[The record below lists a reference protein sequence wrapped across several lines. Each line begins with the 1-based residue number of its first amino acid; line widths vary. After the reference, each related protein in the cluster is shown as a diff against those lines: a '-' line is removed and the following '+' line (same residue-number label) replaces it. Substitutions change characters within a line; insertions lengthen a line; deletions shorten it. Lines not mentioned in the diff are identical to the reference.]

1 MKVYPRDLPAE
12 WTDLACTELGVRP
25 DELDIAELLAL
36 ARYVARDVGG
46 AAVALTFYLLG
57 IAVGRGI
64 PQTEAASR
72 VSTLVERW
80 RGVDWRD

>member
-1 MKVYPRDLPAE
+1 MTVYHRNLPAE
-12 WTDLACTELGVRP
+12 WTELACAELGVGP
-25 DELDIAELLAL
+25 DELDKDAVLTL

-46 AAVALTFYLLG
+46 GAVPLTFYLLG

-64 PQTEAASR
+64 AQAEAASR

>member
-1 MKVYPRDLPAE
+1 MMVYHRNLPAE
-12 WTDLACTELGVRP
+12 WTELACAELGVRP
-25 DELDIAELLAL
+25 DELDSTAVLTL

-46 AAVALTFYLLG
+46 GVVPLTFFLLG

-64 PQTEAASR
+64 PQAEAASR